1 MKGIAISF
9 LLFYHCFSKKS
20 RMGGMY
26 VDFAP
31 LSREAAMMISRC
43 MVQCVGLFAFLS
55 VYGLTRSVK
64 KKYQS
69 YEFSGR
75 EGTMFVLERYLHLVL
90 FFTIPFFFCMGVTFL
105 TDTSSYAKGL
115 VSALVSIVMDFFC
128 VGHLFGTQVLISTWW
143 YLSLEV
149 LLIVFLPFVL
159 RFYRKYSWLIVL
171 MFLLPGSFLI
181 EKHVHL
187 TKYLFV
193 MPLAVCFADQDVLE
207 RIRDFMIVRNK

>member
-1 MKGIAISF
+1 MNVKSRFTKNNTLAMKGIAISF

-75 EGTMFVLERYLHLVL
+75 EGTMFVLRDICIWYCSLQ
-90 FFTIPFFFCMGVTFL
+90 FPF
-105 TDTSSYAKGL
+105 SS
-115 VSALVSIVMDFFC
+115 VWV
-128 VGHLFGTQVLISTWW
+128 
-143 YLSLEV
+143 
-149 LLIVFLPFVL
+149 
-159 RFYRKYSWLIVL
+159 
-171 MFLLPGSFLI
+171 
-181 EKHVHL
+181 
-187 TKYLFV
+187 
-193 MPLAVCFADQDVLE
+193 
-207 RIRDFMIVRNK
+207 

>member
-20 RMGGMY
+20 RMGGVY

-31 LSREAAMMISRC
+31 LSRGTAMMISRC

-75 EGTMFVLERYLHLVL
+75 KELCLYWRDICILSCFLQFR
-90 FFTIPFFFCMGVTFL
+90 FFSVW
-105 TDTSSYAKGL
+105 
-115 VSALVSIVMDFFC
+115 V
-128 VGHLFGTQVLISTWW
+128 
-143 YLSLEV
+143 
-149 LLIVFLPFVL
+149 
-159 RFYRKYSWLIVL
+159 
-171 MFLLPGSFLI
+171 
-181 EKHVHL
+181 
-187 TKYLFV
+187 
-193 MPLAVCFADQDVLE
+193 
-207 RIRDFMIVRNK
+207 

>member
-69 YEFSGR
+69 YEFSGKELCLYWR
-75 EGTMFVLERYLHLVL
+75 DICIWYCSLQF
-90 FFTIPFFFCMGVTFL
+90 PF
-105 TDTSSYAKGL
+105 SS
-115 VSALVSIVMDFFC
+115 VWV
-128 VGHLFGTQVLISTWW
+128 
-143 YLSLEV
+143 
-149 LLIVFLPFVL
+149 
-159 RFYRKYSWLIVL
+159 
-171 MFLLPGSFLI
+171 
-181 EKHVHL
+181 
-187 TKYLFV
+187 
-193 MPLAVCFADQDVLE
+193 
-207 RIRDFMIVRNK
+207 

>member
-1 MKGIAISF
+1 MKAESRFTKNNTLAVKGIAISF

-20 RMGGMY
+20 RMGGVY

-31 LSREAAMMISRC
+31 LSRGTAMMISRC

-105 TDTSSYAKGL
+105 TDTSSYANGL
-115 VSALVSIVMDFFC
+115 VNTLVSIVMDFFC
-128 VGHLFGTQVLISTWW
+128 VGYLFDTQILIS
-143 YLSLEV
+143 
-149 LLIVFLPFVL
+149 I
-159 RFYRKYSWLIVL
+159 
-171 MFLLPGSFLI
+171 
-181 EKHVHL
+181 
-187 TKYLFV
+187 
-193 MPLAVCFADQDVLE
+193 
-207 RIRDFMIVRNK
+207 